1 MDGPLWLHLSKS
13 VIWGHIWNLT
23 QDRNRTDRTDR
34 QDEQTRHIGWTNRV
48 ERISGRNFSQLY
60 LYFKYFESGDFFWV
74 QIAFST
80 LSQHGKISWAEPYRT
95 NLSASCEVCFYT
107 FFMEPFFRIQKLRNV
122 KTRFALMIYF
132 LSLHQYRPFA
142 ICIIFDI
149 IFVMNAST
157 EWRKSGLLQI
167 QKTWALHQQH
177 LWQVKVCHSC
187 WCSC

>member
-1 MDGPLWLHLSKS
+1 MWLHLSKS

-60 LYFKYFESGDFFWV
+60 LYFKYFESGDFIWV

-80 LSQHGKISWAEPYRT
+80 LSQHGKISRAEPYRT

-107 FFMEPFFRIQKLRNV
+107 LFFLTIFSYPEAEKCENKICTDDIFSISPSISTICHLYHIWYHICDERINRV
-122 KTRFALMIYF
+122 PEIWTTA
-132 LSLHQYRPFA
+132 A
-142 ICIIFDI
+142 
-149 IFVMNAST
+149 T
-157 EWRKSGLLQI
+157 ENLGSPPTTLVTSQGLP
-167 QKTWALHQQH
+167 
-177 LWQVKVCHSC
+177 
-187 WCSC
+187 